1 MSLSFR
7 LIMIWSLTAAS
18 SAVQSIDVNFK
29 LQCLASSNM
38 GLQKAIK
45 VSPSYCMFNRKWK
58 GFSIIF
64 SVGLKYAV
72 VALTKS
78 HQCVFFLFS
87 PLVQSYTNQ
96 CTAYWM
102 NTFLGTSKLCHVIS
116 FVHKSYQIV
125 LIIVLEMHFQVLL
138 LFSTVRSQL
147 LKIPLEGLDMCCTVV
162 RNVE

>member
-78 HQCVFFLFS
+78 HQCVFFLVFS
-87 PLVQSYTNQ
+87 SSAVIHQSVYSLLDEYIPRNFETLSCDFICSQILSN
-96 CTAYWM
+96 CSNNSFRDAFSGAAVIFHCSIAASKD
-102 NTFLGTSKLCHVIS
+102 TFGRSG
-116 FVHKSYQIV
+116 YV
-125 LIIVLEMHFQVLL
+125 LYC
-138 LFSTVRSQL
+138 S
-147 LKIPLEGLDMCCTVV
+147 
-162 RNVE
+162 